1 MARLIDARWLSRIE
15 VEPSSIKLMAP
26 ANIRNPRRMDMRL
39 PRSVFGVVVL
49 LVFFNL
55 ETMGWGQGKKAGSLA
70 ELAAYTGA
78 DREQRLLA
86 GARAEGKVVWYTSLA
101 GSSYKELAKGFETKY
116 PGIQIEPYRATS
128 GDLMTKVVAEA
139 EARKFLADT
148 IETTLPV
155 LRYMRENKMLT
166 AYNSPGLGRFP
177 LKAKENADGGLFF
190 WAVDRETYMGVGFN
204 TNIVPASAVPKNY
217 ADLLK
222 PALKGK
228 IAFATSDTGTRTIG
242 SMLKHKG
249 EEFVRKL
256 KTQEISLHSVSGRA
270 LADMVISGEV
280 GLSPTIFRD
289 HAMESKAKGA
299 PIDWV
304 PMEVVPTNAGGV
316 VLVAQA
322 PHPHAAVLLVD
333 FLFSAEAQ
341 KILADLEYGSPFRPV
356 SFNLWY
362 PENGMSTA
370 QYDKESARWEKLLRE
385 IGRKQ
390 L

>member
-1 MARLIDARWLSRIE
+1 
-15 VEPSSIKLMAP
+15 
-26 ANIRNPRRMDMRL
+26 MDMRL
-39 PRSVFGVVVL
+39 LRSVFAFI
-49 LVFFNL
+49 VFLMFSQL
-55 ETMGWGQGKKAGSLA
+55 QTIGWAQGKKPESLA
-70 ELAAYTGA
+70 ELASYAGA
-78 DREQRLLA
+78 DRDQRLLA

-101 GSSYKELAKGFETKY
+101 GSSYKELAKDFETKY
-116 PGIQIEPYRATS
+116 PGVQIEPYRATS
-128 GDLMTKVVAEA
+128 GDLLTKIVAEA
-139 EARKFLADT
+139 EAKKFLADT

-155 LRYMRENKMLT
+155 LRYMRENKLLT
-166 AYNSPGLGRFP
+166 AYTSPALSRFP
-177 LKAKENADGGLFF
+177 PKAKENADGGLFF
-190 WAVDRETYMGVGFN
+190 WAIDRETYMGVGFN
-204 TNIVPASAVPKNY
+204 TNIIPVSAVPKSY
-217 ADLLK
+217 GDLLK
-222 PALKGK
+222 PVLKGK

-249 EEFVRKL
+249 EEFLRKL
-256 KTQEISLHSVSGRA
+256 KTQDIRLHSVSGRA

-289 HAMESKAKGA
+289 HALESKAKGA

-322 PHPHAAVLLVD
+322 PHPHAAMLLVD

-356 SFNLWY
+356 PFKLWY

-385 IGRKQ
+385 IGRK
-390 L
+390 

>member
-1 MARLIDARWLSRIE
+1 MNTLLRRSLIGFVA
-15 VEPSSIKLMAP
+15 
-26 ANIRNPRRMDMRL
+26 
-39 PRSVFGVVVL
+39 VL
-49 LVFFNL
+49 IFFHL
-55 ETMGWGQGKKAGSLA
+55 GTTAWAQGKAADSIA
-70 ELAAYTGA
+70 ELAAYKGT

-86 GARAEGKVVWYTSLA
+86 GARAEGKVTWYTSLA
-101 GSSYKELAKGFETKY
+101 GSSYKELAKGFEAKY
-116 PGIQIEPYRATS
+116 PGVQIEPYRGTS
-128 GDLMTKVVAEA
+128 GDLMTKIVAEA
-139 EARKFLADT
+139 EAKKYLADA

-166 AYNSPGLGRFP
+166 AYTSPALSRFP
-177 LKAKENADGGLFF
+177 PKAKEDAGRGLFF
-190 WAVDRETYMGVGFN
+190 WAIDRETYMGVGYN
-204 TNIVPASAVPKNY
+204 TSIIPPSAVPKNY
-217 ADLLK
+217 GDLLQ

-228 IAFATSDTGTRTIG
+228 IGFATSDTGTRTVG

-249 EEFVRKL
+249 EEFLRKL
-256 KTQEISLHSVSGRA
+256 KAQNISLYSVSGRA

-289 HAMESKAKGA
+289 HALESKAKGA

-316 VLVAQA
+316 GLTAQA
-322 PHPHAAVLLVD
+322 PHPHAAALLVD

-356 SFNLWY
+356 SFKLWY
-362 PENGMSTA
+362 PESGMSTA

-385 IGRKQ
+385 IGRKP

>member
-1 MARLIDARWLSRIE
+1 
-15 VEPSSIKLMAP
+15 
-26 ANIRNPRRMDMRL
+26 MDMKSSR
-39 PRSVFGVVVL
+39 
-49 LVFFNL
+49 LVFALISFL
-55 ETMGWGQGKKAGSLA
+55 VSFHLAALGWAQGKKADSVA
-70 ELAAYTGA
+70 ELIAYTGT

-101 GSSYKELAKGFETKY
+101 GSSYKELAKGFEAKH
-116 PGIQIEPYRATS
+116 PGVQLEPYRATS
-128 GDLMTKVVAEA
+128 GDLMTKIVAEA
-139 EARKFLADT
+139 EAKKFLADT

-155 LRYMRENKMLT
+155 LRYMRENKMLI
-166 AYNSPGLGRFP
+166 AYASPALSRFP
-177 LKAKENADGGLFF
+177 PKAKENAGGGLFF
-190 WAVDRETYMGVGFN
+190 WAIDRETYMGVGYN
-204 TNIVPASAVPKNY
+204 TSMIPASAVPKNY

-222 PALKGK
+222 PVLKGK

-256 KTQEISLHSVSGRA
+256 KTQDISLHSVSGRA

-316 VLVAQA
+316 ALVAQA
-322 PHPHAAVLLVD
+322 PHPHAAVLLAD
-333 FLFSAEAQ
+333 FLFSADAQ
-341 KILADLEYGSPFRPV
+341 KILGDLEYGSPFRPV
-356 SFNLWY
+356 SFKLWY
-362 PENGMSTA
+362 PESGMSTA

>member
-1 MARLIDARWLSRIE
+1 MDTRSAGPTSVIVAI
-15 VEPSSIKLMAP
+15 LMF
-26 ANIRNPRRMDMRL
+26 L
-39 PRSVFGVVVL
+39 QFGAI
-49 LVFFNL
+49 
-55 ETMGWGQGKKAGSLA
+55 GWAQGKKPDSLA

-86 GARAEGKVVWYTSLA
+86 GAKAEGKVVWYTSLA

-116 PGIQIEPYRATS
+116 PGVRIEPYRGTS
-128 GDLMTKVVAEA
+128 VDLMTKIVAEA
-139 EARKFLADT
+139 EAKRFLADT

-166 AYNSPGLGRFP
+166 PYTSPALGKYP
-177 LKAKENADGGLFF
+177 PNAKEKAGSELFY
-190 WAVDRETYMGVGFN
+190 WAIDRETYMGVGYN
-204 TNIVPASAVPKNY
+204 TNIIPASAVPKNY

-222 PALKGK
+222 PELKGK
-228 IAFATSDTGTRTIG
+228 MGFATSDTGTRTIG
-242 SMLKHKG
+242 SMVVHKG
-249 EEFVRKL
+249 EEFVKKL
-256 KTQEISLHSVSGRA
+256 KAQDISLHSVSGRA
-270 LADMVISGEV
+270 MADMVISGEV

-316 VLVAQA
+316 SLVAQA
-322 PHPHAAVLLVD
+322 PHSHAAVLLTD

-341 KILADLEYGSPFRPV
+341 KIFADLEYGSPFRSV
-356 SFNLWY
+356 SFKLWY
-362 PENGMSTA
+362 PESGMSTA
-370 QYDKESARWEKLLRE
+370 QYDKEFDRWDKLLRE

-390 L
+390 F